1 MGSLNFGQ
9 VVETRAESDN
19 VAPLPPA
26 DVLLCVRT
34 GKIRPLANVKY
45 LSGIDKQPQPGKIRV
60 TATGLLGDQ
69 VEYEMHGG
77 TEKALHMYC
86 AAHYET
92 WNRELPNRDHLFK
105 IGGFG
110 ENLSV
115 QHINEG
121 NVCVGDIFK
130 IGPEVVVQVS
140 DVRQPCFK
148 LNYRFEHKK
157 ASLIAQT
164 SGRTGWYYRVLKT
177 GFIQEGDAFELIE
190 RVNPTWSLSRLQKYM
205 YHETDNVEVMKTIL
219 QLPGLGDEM
228 VDVFTNRLSRGAEN
242 FDGRLKGDDVPAD
255 WRTYQLKE
263 KVDLTPRV
271 KKFVFEVD
279 DGSTADDDDD
289 NTKLGRF
296 PHVRLHFGPDLSFSR
311 AYSVVSGNMQ
321 RLELGIARDDNSRGG
336 SVFLHDNL
344 QVGDALRI
352 APGREIASITTNC
365 IDNLNSKKHI
375 YIIGGIG
382 VTAFLRDI
390 AKLSQTSAA
399 IEVHYAVRSR
409 KEAAYLGLLP
419 ADSTT
424 IYAKD
429 EGNRMDIKSII
440 PGPENGQFG
449 AMIYCCGPTS
459 LLDECQKLTNKLRYP
474 RSHVHLETFG
484 GAATGTG
491 NPFEVEIK
499 STGKI
504 LQVPK
509 EKSLLQILNDA
520 GFDIGWSCTV
530 GTCGTCMVDYCKGD
544 VEHRGTGLDD
554 EEKQEKLLACQF
566 AKSKYPHWS
575 VFMTTADDIVLV
587 ACEGETGDAEA
598 VKVTQL

>member
-9 VVETRAESDN
+9 VADSRSESDN
-19 VAPLPPA
+19 VAPLPPT

-34 GKIRPLANVKY
+34 GKIQPLANVKY
-45 LSGIDKQPQPGKIRV
+45 MSAIDKQPHQGKIRV
-60 TATGLLGDQ
+60 TATGLVGDEVQ
-69 VEYEMHGG
+69 YEEHGG

-86 AAHYET
+86 ASHYAA
-92 WNRELPNRDHLFK
+92 WNRELPNREHLFK

-115 QHINEG
+115 YRLNED

-130 IGPEVVVQVS
+130 AGPEVVLQVS
-140 DVRQPCFK
+140 DARQPCFK

-157 ASLIAQT
+157 TSFLAQT

-177 GFIQEGDAFELIE
+177 GYIQEGDAFELIE
-190 RVNPTWSLSRLQKYM
+190 RANPTWSLSRLQKYL
-205 YHETDNVEVMKTIL
+205 YHETDNLEVMETIIR
-219 QLPGLGDEM
+219 LPGLGDEM
-228 VDVFTNRLSRGAEN
+228 VNVFTNRISKGAEN
-242 FDGRLKGDDVPAD
+242 FDGRLKGDDIPAD

-271 KKFVFEVD
+271 KKFIFEVD
-279 DGSTADDDDD
+279 DGSTADDVE

-311 AYSVVSGNMQ
+311 AYSLVSGNMQ
-321 RLELGIARDDNSRGG
+321 RLELGIAKDDNSRGG

-344 QVGDALRI
+344 HVGDALRI
-352 APGREIASITTNC
+352 VQGRDIASLQTNC

-390 AKLSQTSAA
+390 AKLSQTSAD

-409 KEAAYLGLLP
+409 KEAAYLNLLP
-419 ADSTT
+419 AKSTT
-424 IYAKD
+424 IYARD
-429 EGNRMDIKSII
+429 EGNRLNVKSIV
-440 PGPENGQFG
+440 PSPEHGQFS

-459 LLDECQKLTNKLRYP
+459 LLDECQKLTKKLRYP
-474 RSHVHLETFG
+474 RSHVHFEAFG
-484 GAATGTG
+484 GATTGTG

-499 STGKI
+499 STGKV
-504 LQVPK
+504 LQVPQ
-509 EKSLLQILNDA
+509 EKSLLQILNEA
-520 GFDIGWSCTV
+520 GLDVEWSCTV

-544 VEHRGTGLDD
+544 IEHRGMVLDD
-554 EEKQEKLLACQF
+554 EEKQKKMLACVSRG
-566 AKSKYPHWS
+566 KGR
-575 VFMTTADDIVLV
+575 VVID
-587 ACEGETGDAEA
+587 C
-598 VKVTQL
+598 